1 MLTMTMAKQHQQQR
15 RQLGNTSRSPRIQES
30 MNRRM
35 CLQQSARV
43 PSSSLSIA
51 RFFGQKA
58 RRLLMSAPSSWH
70 SGRLTSHSRW
80 KSSVWYVGSSR
91 SRPCGSAR
99 RADPMGGCS
108 HRSRPR
114 SIWCSGSG
122 PSPTIHQFAH
132 NKLPHLHLAAPK
144 QEATKCSSC
153 WCLTKNL

>member
-43 PSSSLSIA
+43 PSSSLTTT

-70 SGRLTSHSRW
+70 SGRLTSHSR
-80 KSSVWYVGSSR
+80 
-91 SRPCGSAR
+91 SRPYGAAR
-99 RADPMGGCS
+99 RADPMADKLRLSG
-108 HRSRPR
+108 PR
-114 SIWCSGSG
+114 STWCSASG
-122 PSPTIHQFAH
+122 CPNFHPTAH
-132 NKLPHLHLAAPK
+132 SKSGHLRPIAPN
-144 QEATKCSSC
+144 QEATKCSWC
-153 WCLTKNL
+153 WCLMKNS